1 MGWIAGP
8 DDNENDRFPVDTLV
22 KELKE
27 TVGEIDSFCQDYHG
41 QARKCCD
48 GIRTCFATMEESF
61 ASVKL
66 QAVGNQNMHKAC
78 RKLSTDLGA
87 TKSCTVSW
95 ISNCHRNVN
104 ADHLAKPFH
113 DVLGDLRTALHGH
126 CNALPPER
134 TTQWATTTT
143 TTTRKTPTTT
153 KPTSTS
159 TTSSS
164 SAATETATTTT
175 TSAATTTTTTTKPT
189 TEVGETLTN
198 TSQKTV
204 TADIHTTGQSTPLHV
219 SSTYDP
225 GKPRPPTD
233 SQPSSSSGTSVA
245 TSVTV
250 TSTSRQTP
258 HSNVSSN
265 LLASTISTTPVLTT
279 SSNNSDMARRQPDS
293 GTDSTIIIIFP
304 VVGGLLLL
312 CAISLCIFIL
322 YKRRQSKNSGSGGS
336 LETAGKPNLFKWL
349 FPSQTNAES
358 VNTETEIYAEIDEA
372 FMEAVYRYDKE
383 KPNVMRDRISS
394 NSQFNIC
401 YESNFNDDAI
411 IAARDTIVSKTN
423 STETSIVAMEPLSP
437 LALIRKDDDAIT
449 SFQIDQS
456 KTQKLQESQSNGTT
470 FISGQKEFL
479 TRRPG
484 FTDIRS
490 DSSGGE
496 YVYIEATPNDV
507 FEDEQIYAVPSF
519 EESEYDTAEY
529 GRNPQRD
536 ISQAP
541 EQYYNS
547 FHVYK
552 NVGNA
557 SFDSNIPTVQQNVK
571 EYRRSSSDI
580 EIDNHLYENPD
591 TLMEY

>member
-126 CNALPPER
+126 CNALPPE
-134 TTQWATTTT
+134 
-143 TTTRKTPTTT
+143 
-153 KPTSTS
+153 
-159 TTSSS
+159 
-164 SAATETATTTT
+164 
-175 TSAATTTTTTTKPT
+175 
-189 TEVGETLTN
+189 
-198 TSQKTV
+198 
-204 TADIHTTGQSTPLHV
+204 H
-219 SSTYDP
+219 P